1 MSFFNNKQFVF
12 LAVGASLTGY
22 WLYKKT
28 GAVLNAVNPMNRENV
43 IRVGADAT
51 FKIITGVEIKDV
63 LWDLSV
69 HESDKQL
76 WTLNRSRQLVKEA
89 VLAGREVSADL
100 MLETNKAAM
109 IEWNKDHTSWW
120 KVGDHWD
127 DYYLK
132 TGKLL

>member
-1 MSFFNNKQFVF
+1 MALFNNKQFIF
-12 LAVGASLTGY
+12 LAVGAGLAGY
-22 WLYKKT
+22 VLYKKT
-28 GAVLNAVNPMNRENV
+28 GAVLNAVNPVNRENV

-51 FKIITGVEIKDV
+51 FKIITGVEIQDV

-89 VLAGREVSADL
+89 VLVGREVSTDL
-100 MLETNKAAM
+100 MLETNKLAM
-109 IEWNKDHTSWW
+109 NEWNKNHTKWW
-120 KVGDHWD
+120 KSGDHWD
-127 DYYLK
+127 DYYLN